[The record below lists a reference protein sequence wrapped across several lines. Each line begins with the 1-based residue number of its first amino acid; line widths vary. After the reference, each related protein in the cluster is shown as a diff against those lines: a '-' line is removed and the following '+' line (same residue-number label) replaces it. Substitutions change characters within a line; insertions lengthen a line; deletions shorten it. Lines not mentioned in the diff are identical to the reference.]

1 MLGRLSKE
9 QAANGSVLLLGTQ
22 ARARPIFRGEMF
34 MAYDT
39 EGHELQRLF
48 ANWGKLSERAKS
60 AILILAEVRPP
71 AGPGPFR
78 KIVKPRKGESPGWL
92 IIALN
97 ILRDSSG
104 QLSDREI
111 AERLAVS
118 HSTLSRSPEYQR
130 AKQAYFQEVRRVV
143 RRGPR
148 RKRVR

>member
-1 MLGRLSKE
+1 
-9 QAANGSVLLLGTQ
+9 
-22 ARARPIFRGEMF
+22 
-34 MAYDT
+34 MAYDS

-60 AILILAEVRPP
+60 IILIAAEVRQPS
-71 AGPGPFR
+71 GPGPFR
-78 KIVKPRKGESPGWL
+78 KILKPRKGESPAWL
-92 IIALN
+92 ITALT

-111 AERLAVS
+111 AERLGVS

-130 AKQAYFQEVRRVV
+130 AKQAFFQEVRRVV